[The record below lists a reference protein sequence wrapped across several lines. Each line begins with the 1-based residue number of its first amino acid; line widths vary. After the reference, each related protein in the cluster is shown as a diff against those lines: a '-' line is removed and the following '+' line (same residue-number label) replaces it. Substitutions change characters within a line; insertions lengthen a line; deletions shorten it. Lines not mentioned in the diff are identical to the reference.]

1 MYDVGQVLY
10 VILEKKRVILPV
22 RVSEQIVRRS
32 SSGETVTYRV
42 EIPGKDQVVSL
53 SDLSQSHFSSLEEVN
68 RELLSNA
75 EQMILTMTQKAR
87 AIAKEFFDV
96 REPGDIAI
104 PTPISTNEVIE
115 HEEKLKVDLP
125 DGTVGVIGK
134 VDLSALDKG
143 VE

>member
-87 AIAKEFFDV
+87 AIAK
-96 REPGDIAI
+96 
-104 PTPISTNEVIE
+104 
-115 HEEKLKVDLP
+115 
-125 DGTVGVIGK
+125 
-134 VDLSALDKG
+134 
-143 VE
+143 